1 MCPPLMRR
9 QDWRRGALSLTHTLR
24 VTRMSQSVG
33 LGILI
38 FTCAGELAEPTTV
51 MARMGQREDTDL
63 AGPPNS
69 SVEIL
74 TPKGLF

>member
-1 MCPPLMRR
+1 
-9 QDWRRGALSLTHTLR
+9 
-24 VTRMSQSVG
+24 MSQSVG

-51 MARMGQREDTDL
+51 MARMGQCEDTDL